1 MATKSIDVEL
11 LAKMFLAG
19 AQNIEAKKEYINE
32 LNVFPVSY
40 THLRA
45 HETT

>member
-19 AQNIEAKKEYINE
+19 AQNIEAKKEYINFAFRLDGFCE
-32 LNVFPVSY
+32 SAEQLG
-40 THLRA
+40 
-45 HETT
+45 